1 MPGVGL
7 TDGRPVIA
15 LDNSLGDGVAG
26 ETSDVMDDLITMT
39 LGFDLEHGKSIL
51 LIEER
56 DPFDQARQ
64 AFSYRVRGWR
74 LIVQSVQFWSGLAME
89 TSGSCIWKHPAPY
102 NTDANCLAMQQGVS
116 KHFNICYPSNMDI
129 DLTGF
134 SATQHKA
141 LFDLLI
147 LAMYADGH
155 VTTFEDKQLQEL
167 LAAMGFTE
175 KTERQ
180 REFDAAVARIR
191 PSIQTVWKAKAEALS
206 LAEPFTDRNQ
216 RKQVFSA
223 VEQIMTFDNHVSNWE
238 NILLMELRMTFRL

>member
-39 LGFDLEHGKSIL
+39 LGFDLEHGKSVL

-89 TSGSCIWKHPAPY
+89 TSGSC
-102 NTDANCLAMQQGVS
+102 V
-116 KHFNICYPSNMDI
+116 
-129 DLTGF
+129 
-134 SATQHKA
+134 
-141 LFDLLI
+141 
-147 LAMYADGH
+147 
-155 VTTFEDKQLQEL
+155 
-167 LAAMGFTE
+167 
-175 KTERQ
+175 
-180 REFDAAVARIR
+180 
-191 PSIQTVWKAKAEALS
+191 
-206 LAEPFTDRNQ
+206 
-216 RKQVFSA
+216 
-223 VEQIMTFDNHVSNWE
+223 
-238 NILLMELRMTFRL
+238 